1 MPTRLLAEAGHD
13 ITVFYANSNIAPES
27 EYLHRLEELQKYAGQ
42 QGFDVIEGMYDPQAW
57 EREVAPIG
65 EALKQFSPAF
75 GEAFAQEHL
84 RRAESGCKT
93 SEEAT
98 ASSGRNVMAGA
109 KVGAEPDTDADPVST
124 VATSAVDPALTAR
137 SGAAAASVAFANVKV
152 DSQIATPTTVAELLD
167 DERRKERCRAC
178 YRMRLEEAA
187 AAAAQGGY
195 DALTTT
201 LAVSPYQ
208 FTDVICEE
216 LERASGR
223 AGVKWHFEDY
233 RPYYDEATRISRE
246 LGMYRQ
252 NYCGCRFSVR
262 EGEATRAFVKQLRK
276 AQKAERQKQR
286 AEQEAARKE
295 ETARKQAYAQAQAK
309 KKAILKAMRSAR
321 NS

>member
-42 QGFDVIEGMYDPQAW
+42 QGFDVIEGVYDPQAW

-84 RRAESGCKT
+84 QRAESGCKT
-93 SEEAT
+93 GE
-98 ASSGRNVMAGA
+98 
-109 KVGAEPDTDADPVST
+109 
-124 VATSAVDPALTAR
+124 
-137 SGAAAASVAFANVKV
+137 GAAAASVAFANVKA

-216 LERASGR
+216 LERASVQ